1 MIPELRTGIAS
12 TLHSFVA
19 WWRAR
24 RRPALRAQPRR
35 ARAGAEV
42 AADETPTPEGPVHGE
57 LALRR
62 FTLFALD
69 ERRTAP
75 AGDEELAGLA
85 PLVQAGSA
93 ALSRVELQARYLPR
107 RPSLLPRLLSAMNSD
122 SNSMRDLAAIIGGD
136 PTLLGNLLRVAN
148 SVFYRGTARPPVQS
162 LERAVTLV
170 GTDGIRSVIA
180 TSLIHP
186 VMSSGGGQFARFPE
200 TVWEQTQYAADAAE
214 AHALSVERA
223 DGFNARLLALLHGLA
238 TNTVFR
244 VLRDEVLAGCDASAT
259 PAVAGLLDDWV
270 VPMARRIAVAWELPE
285 DLQSVLTASCEQDPL
300 ARSLFFGRL
309 AGAQMVMVKRGRLK
323 EASARAIL
331 MASDSRR
338 AQIGRLWSRLAV
350 VCRAGN

>member
-1 MIPELRTGIAS
+1 MIPELRTGITS

-24 RRPALRAQPRR
+24 RRPGARVQPRMDR
-35 ARAGAEV
+35 PGAEA
-42 AADETPTPEGPVHGE
+42 AADETPAPEGPVHGE

-75 AGDEELAGLA
+75 AGDEELAGLE
-85 PLVQAGSA
+85 PLIRAGSA

-148 SVFYRGTARPPVQS
+148 SVFYRGTARPVQS

-186 VMSSGGGQFARFPE
+186 VMASGGGQFAKFPE

-244 VLRDEVLAGCDASAT
+244 VLRDEVLTGCDASAT
-259 PAVAGLLDDWV
+259 PAVARLLEDWV
-270 VPMARRIAVAWELPE
+270 VPMARRIAVAWELPQE
-285 DLQSVLTASCEQDPL
+285 LQAVLTASCEQEPL

-309 AGAQMVMVKRGRLK
+309 AGAQIVMVKRGRLK

-338 AQIGRLWSRLAV
+338 VQIGRLWSRLAV